1 MNMLAVSLLLLP
13 VMIAFALVYGPAVQA
28 SLNSGNEIMTAS
40 SYTFQSDTFSAAGA
54 IGSLGGNMSDP
65 VIITGRWH
73 LDVENGSVSN
83 FSAYFT
89 MVNASGAGYR
99 TVQLEK
105 LESSKVMMKEDGI
118 TIITG
123 VTQTTINS
131 TEKLG
136 SVNATIALTR
146 LTVFNMTLDR
156 PGYLGMPIYGIADPP
171 EETITASSNIL
182 TEGSGIYGN
191 ISEKFRLPQ
200 LPNPFK

>member
-1 MNMLAVSLLLLP
+1 
-13 VMIAFALVYGPAVQA
+13 
-28 SLNSGNEIMTAS
+28 
-40 SYTFQSDTFSAAGA
+40 
-54 IGSLGGNMSDP
+54 MSDP

>member
-13 VMIAFALVYGPAVQA
+13 VIAAFALVYGPAVQA
-28 SLNSGNEIMTAS
+28 SLNSGNEFMTAS

-54 IGSLGGNMSDP
+54 IGSLAGNVSDP
-65 VIITGRWH
+65 VIITGRWN
-73 LDVENGSVSN
+73 LDVENVTVSN
-83 FSAYFT
+83 FSASFT
-89 MVNASGAGYR
+89 MVNASGAGYQ

-105 LESSKVMMKEDGI
+105 LESSQVVMEPDGI
-118 TIITG
+118 AIITG
-123 VTQTTINS
+123 VTQATING

-146 LTVFNMTLDR
+146 LTVFNMTLNR
-156 PGYLGMPIYGIADPP
+156 SEYLGMPIYGIADPP
-171 EETITASSNIL
+171 EETITASNNII

-191 ISEKFRLPQ
+191 ITEKFRLPQ

>member
-13 VMIAFALVYGPAVQA
+13 VIAAFALVYGPAVQA

-54 IGSLGGNMSDP
+54 IGSLAGNMSDP
-65 VIITGRWH
+65 VIITGKWQ

-83 FSAYFT
+83 FSAFFT

-99 TVQLEK
+99 TVQLES
-105 LESSKVMMKEDGI
+105 LAPSQVVMEPDGI
-118 TIITG
+118 AIITG
-123 VTQTTINS
+123 VTQATLNG
-131 TEKLG
+131 TEKLS

-171 EETITASSNIL
+171 EETITASSNL
-182 TEGSGIYGN
+182 MTEGSGIYGN
-191 ISEKFRLPQ
+191 ITEKFRLPQ